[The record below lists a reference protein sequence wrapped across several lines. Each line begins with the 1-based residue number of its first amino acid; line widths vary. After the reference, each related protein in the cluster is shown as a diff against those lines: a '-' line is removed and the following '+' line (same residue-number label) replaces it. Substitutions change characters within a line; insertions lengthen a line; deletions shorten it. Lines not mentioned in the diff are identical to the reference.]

1 MEQWKI
7 ALPSKSS
14 IKSGFLPGFTR
25 HYQVKVGNG
34 YMLITNHYQ
43 GRLVMPGKTGNF
55 KLNQKVMRYQA
66 VKKNQKTNYLKL
78 LKKIFNVNVK
88 LPSNL

>member
-1 MEQWKI
+1 
-7 ALPSKSS
+7 
-14 IKSGFLPGFTR
+14 
-25 HYQVKVGNG
+25 
-34 YMLITNHYQ
+34 
-43 GRLVMPGKTGNF
+43 MPGKTGNF

-78 LKKIFNVNVK
+78 LEKIFNVNVK